1 MSARA
6 LPRVLFG
13 NEMLKMWKRLATWV
27 TVGFFSFITVMDLGE
42 EFFDARKNPDRT
54 FALPDAWQDI
64 LGGEAMI
71 GLIFGSVLVILLVA
85 AEFSWRTA
93 RQNVIDGLTKSQWFA
108 AKLMLVPIIGFM
120 FLAARTGFGGALAW
134 LGTDMSQV
142 TGPLLGTPQ
151 WAAFGGV
158 FLASLGFGS
167 LALAI
172 ATMARSAGPAMAI
185 WFFYI
190 AMGEKLLA
198 LIVGESFEA
207 TAPFLKYL
215 PANAFQG
222 LTNYEQYDPVAF
234 ERAVQWAAEHERPP
248 PEAVD
253 MTVLAAVAAAWVLV
267 FVITSYLSFR
277 RRDM

>member
-6 LPRVLFG
+6 LPRVLLG

-42 EFFDARKNPDRT
+42 EFFDARESADRS

-64 LGGEAMI
+64 LGGDAMI

-93 RQNVIDGLTKSQWFA
+93 RQNVIDGLSKSQWFA

-120 FLAARTGFGGALAW
+120 FLAARTGFGGVLAW
-134 LGTDMSQV
+134 IGTDMSQV
-142 TGPLLGTPQ
+142 TGSLLGAPQ
-151 WAAFGGV
+151 WAAFGGI

-167 LALAI
+167 LALAV
-172 ATMARSAGPAMAI
+172 ATMVRSAGPAMAI

-190 AMGEKLLA
+190 AMGEKLLV
-198 LIVGESFEA
+198 LIVGKSIES
-207 TAPFLKYL
+207 TVPFLQYL

-234 ERAVQWAAEHERPP
+234 ERAVQWAVENERPA

-253 MTVLAAVAAAWVLV
+253 MQLLAAVVAAWIAV
-267 FVITSYLSFR
+267 FVATSYLSFR
-277 RRDM
+277 KRDM